1 MNLIIST
8 GRKGVLCSCVL
19 SLLPAKLQLFILLR
33 VLLQSNSRC
42 QSLLGFKNDF
52 NFLRGLERV
61 SGLICCL
68 RIEALVLWP
77 LSVKDK
83 LRVTVCLFRSFVNI
97 ENQLIQISFLLET
110 LLFL

>member
-1 MNLIIST
+1 MNLIISS

-19 SLLPAKLQLFILLR
+19 SLLPAKLQLFILPG

-52 NFLRGLERV
+52 NFLRGLDRV

-77 LSVKDK
+77 LSMKDK
-83 LRVTVCLFRSFVNI
+83 RRVTVCLFRSFVNI
-97 ENQLIQISFLLET
+97 ENQLIQVSFLLEM